1 LHKFSVK
8 GSPNNSESE
17 AMKMQCSQCEKI
29 LLVGDSCEVAFED
42 YRLHFLCSKGCKD
55 KWEELRTTREGGATT
70 NSPK

>member
-1 LHKFSVK
+1 
-8 GSPNNSESE
+8 
-17 AMKMQCSQCEKI
+17 MQCSQCEKI